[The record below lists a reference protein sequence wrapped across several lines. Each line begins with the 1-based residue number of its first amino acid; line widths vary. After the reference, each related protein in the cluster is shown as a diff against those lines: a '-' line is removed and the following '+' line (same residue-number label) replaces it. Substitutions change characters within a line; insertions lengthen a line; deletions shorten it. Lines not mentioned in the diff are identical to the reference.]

1 VEKALRKNSI
11 ETGVIEKV
19 AALSSRDHGDA
30 RQAVAL
36 LSRSAY
42 LAEKAGT
49 KISLELVDEA
59 SSQIEHDKYITM
71 IRTAPP
77 QLQVAMAAVIQ
88 AIRKKRDSPID
99 TGHAYATYAG
109 FCNKASLRLLTR
121 RAFTDMIN
129 ELDMYSL
136 LRSSVISK
144 GRYGRTREI
153 AIDLPQELTDKIY
166 DGILLNFE
174 IRS

>member
-1 VEKALRKNSI
+1 
-11 ETGVIEKV
+11 
-19 AALSSRDHGDA
+19 
-30 RQAVAL
+30 
-36 LSRSAY
+36 
-42 LAEKAGT
+42 
-49 KISLELVDEA
+49 
-59 SSQIEHDKYITM
+59 M

-77 QLQVAMAAVIQ
+77 QLQVTMAAVIQ
-88 AIRKKRDSPID
+88 AIRKKQDSPID
-99 TGHAYATYAG
+99 TGQAYATYAG
-109 FCNKASLRLLTR
+109 FCNKTSLRPLTR

-174 IRS
+174 IRN